1 MKSQGLSKPSV
12 HGLVWASTQHGG
24 LRAVR
29 IKATTSSI
37 PEKQKLFPLM
47 LVLEVTWCHLC
58 HTLLVETVTKALQF
72 QGERI

>member
-29 IKATTSSI
+29 MKATISSI
-37 PEKQKLFPLM
+37 PEKQKLVPLM
-47 LVLEVTWCHLC
+47 LVLEVT
-58 HTLLVETVTKALQF
+58 
-72 QGERI
+72 